1 MMGSD
6 DLREYAKQ
14 MPDSWDE
21 SNARIEKNFNLT
33 LEKLNAGK
41 MPDTEETSILK
52 DGYRFSG
59 WMPSAAPGDLDWLG
73 LPAYRGEGYMARE
86 IMLDSIQAGLP
97 SILSLGTNDS
107 RYSLFVNGK
116 KLSNFTDK
124 NIMISLPPNTWKQ
137 GRNVLL
143 VEISKQPFPD
153 RAMGIHGEKDQLYIE
168 FDGERVPLA
177 DDKWKMLPILNKP
190 HHFTR
195 WMNNEGA
202 IIYNAMIHPIIPV
215 SIRGVLWYQGE
226 ANTDRAFEYS
236 RTFPL
241 MIESWR
247 KEWNDPFPFLFVQLA
262 SFGTNESSNAGNK
275 WAELREAQSKTLR
288 LPHTGMAVTT
298 DIGDPMDVHPKNK
311 QELGRRLAAIALKN
325 VYGFPQTFNGP
336 VYDSV
341 SFSDGKAFLF
351 FKSLGKGLLAKDKN
365 GYLRGFEMAGQDKKF
380 YFARAFIQGNHI
392 VVSADSVVNPVSVR
406 YGWSNAPEDINLYNV
421 DGFPA
426 SPFRTDDWPG
436 VTDSVGF
443 FKK

>member
-1 MMGSD
+1 
-6 DLREYAKQ
+6 
-14 MPDSWDE
+14 
-21 SNARIEKNFNLT
+21 
-33 LEKLNAGK
+33 
-41 MPDTEETSILK
+41 
-52 DGYRFSG
+52 
-59 WMPSAAPGDLDWLG
+59 
-73 LPAYRGEGYMARE
+73 
-86 IMLDSIQAGLP
+86 
-97 SILSLGTNDS
+97 
-107 RYSLFVNGK
+107 
-116 KLSNFTDK
+116 
-124 NIMISLPPNTWKQ
+124 
-137 GRNVLL
+137 
-143 VEISKQPFPD
+143 
-153 RAMGIHGEKDQLYIE
+153 
-168 FDGERVPLA
+168 
-177 DDKWKMLPILNKP
+177 
-190 HHFTR
+190 
-195 WMNNEGA
+195 
-202 IIYNAMIHPIIPV
+202 
-215 SIRGVLWYQGE
+215 
-226 ANTDRAFEYS
+226 
-236 RTFPL
+236 

-262 SFGTNESSNAGNK
+262 SYGTNESSNAGNK

-298 DIGDPMDVHPKNK
+298 DIGDPKDVHPKNK

-351 FKSLGKGLLAKDKN
+351 FKSVGKGLLAKDKN

-392 VVSADSVVNPVSVR
+392 VVSADSVVNPVAVR